1 MKNIAI
7 FCDGTWQDLG
17 QNIPTNVARLAR
29 SVAGQTTATAT
40 TPACDQVVYYDDGVG
55 VGQGVLDGAT
65 RLIGGGLGQGLDDK
79 IAHAYN
85 FLCLNF
91 QPCDRIYIFGFSR
104 GAYTA
109 RSLAGML
116 RRCWIVKRENA
127 SETDAALE
135 LYRNNSSDTPEVLK
149 FKQDYCHPA
158 DAFVAERGAD
168 PVATAKSLNA
178 APQFWGH
185 IQYVGV
191 WDTVGSLGIPTTL
204 PFSSIVDD
212 KYRFHDTSLSRF
224 VLSARHAVSIDERRS
239 TFAPTLWDN
248 IDALNINAF
257 AGNLPYGSRPYQ
269 QSWFP
274 GRHSGVGGGDDDGG
288 LSISPM
294 LWIAEGAT
302 AAGLEFNPAALNLP
316 PLPNCCAPFVVV
328 KQTVSTLVIAAAGE
342 GDRAGPANFV
352 EISDAART
360 RWTNVSDY
368 RPVPLS
374 KFRDS
379 LDAK

>member
-17 QNIPTNVARLAR
+17 QSIPTNVARLAR
-29 SVAGQTTATAT
+29 SVASQTAATPDAAT
-40 TPACDQVVYYDDGVG
+40 YDQVVYYDDGVG

-65 RLIGGGLGQGLDDK
+65 RLIGGGLGEGLDDK

-91 QPCDRIYIFGFSR
+91 SPCDRIFIFGFSR

-116 RRCWIVKRENA
+116 RRCWIVRRENA
-127 SETDAALE
+127 SETDRALD

-149 FKQDYCHPA
+149 FKQDYCYPA
-158 DAFVAERGAD
+158 DAFVGERGSD

-204 PFSSIVDD
+204 PFASLVDD

-257 AGNLPYGSRPYQ
+257 AGDLSYGSRPYQ

-288 LSISPM
+288 LSISPL

-302 AAGLEFNPAALNLP
+302 AAGLQFNPAVLHLP
-316 PLPNCCAPFVVV
+316 PPANCCAPFVIVQ
-328 KQTVSTLVIAAAGE
+328 QTVSSLVIAAAGE
-342 GDRAGPANFV
+342 SDRDGPANLV

-360 RWTNVSDY
+360 RWAKVPDY

-374 KFRDS
+374 KFRDQLS
-379 LDAK
+379 TK